1 MDASKAFDCVNHYM
15 LFKKLAV
22 RGVPLFLVRLSVF
35 WYSNQLMYVKWKNIM
50 SEGFHVTNGVRQG
63 GVLSPYLFCVYID
76 KMSGSLNEAQTGC
89 IIGGAKINH
98 IMYADDIVLLSPSAY
113 GLSVLLKNV
122 NLTLLNMI

>member
-1 MDASKAFDCVNHYM
+1 
-15 LFKKLAV
+15 
-22 RGVPLFLVRLSVF
+22 
-35 WYSNQLMYVKWKNIM
+35 M